1 VLLHPQQEPF
11 YPERMANRILG
22 MGDVLSF
29 VEKAQDVVEV
39 RPRLSLSLT
48 PGALISLHLCTHS
61 RRLSRKAIGAMPHW
75 YLPRLPSQIS

>member
-39 RPRLSLSLT
+39 RPRLSQPRSSHLT
-48 PGALISLHLCTHS
+48 ASLHTQQAS
-61 RRLSRKAIGAMPHW
+61 LS
-75 YLPRLPSQIS
+75 